1 MKKLFILLISITF
14 LNLNMKGQDL
24 QNEKDKVSYA
34 FGLIIANNL
43 KSQGVKDLNSD
54 AMAKGIQ
61 AALSGD
67 NSMMDPAT
75 ANQVVQEFMQKTQES
90 AGAAVKDEG
99 IAFLAANKEKEGVKV
114 TSSGLQYKVITE
126 GSGPRP
132 ASTDNVTVHYEGTLI
147 NGEVFD
153 SSYKRGEPTSFPL
166 NGVIKGWT
174 EGLQLM
180 QPGAKYRFYI
190 PQELAYGARGA
201 GGQIKPYSTLIFDV
215 ELISIN

>member
-14 LNLNMKGQDL
+14 LNLNMTGQDL

-43 KSQGVKDLNSD
+43 KSQGVKEINPD

-61 AALSGD
+61 AALAGD
-67 NSMMDPAT
+67 NSVMDAGA
-75 ANQVVQEFMQKTQES
+75 ANQVVQAYMMKAQES
-90 AGAAVKDEG
+90 AGAEAKTEG
-99 IAFLAANKEKEGVKV
+99 IAFLEKNKTKEGIQV
-114 TSSGLQYKVITE
+114 TASGLQYEVITA
-126 GSGPRP
+126 GKGAMPK
-132 ASTDNVTVHYEGTLI
+132 ATDKVTVHYEGTLI
-147 NGEVFD
+147 SGEVFD

-180 QPGAKYRFYI
+180 KTGAKYRFYI
-190 PQELAYGARGA
+190 PQELAYGPRGA

-215 ELISIN
+215 ELISID